1 MILKQSIAVDVLIG
15 PFLDISDGAAAES
28 GESPSVKLSKN
39 GQTLAAKNDVT
50 TPTHDADGYYNCELD
65 ATDTN
70 TVGQLVLTVAASAN
84 ALPVRHEFQVMEE
97 ATYDAL
103 YGASANGF
111 NASGAVTLAAATHT
125 GAVIPTVTTLT
136 GHTAQTGDSF
146 ARIGA
151 NGAGLSA
158 IPTIATVTN
167 LTNLPTMPTDWVTA
181 AGMSAGAVSEI
192 QSGLA
197 TPTNIT
203 AGTIT
208 TATNVTN
215 DVGITQ
221 AGADKVWSSAT
232 RTLTA
237 FSTSLALSV
246 WDVLESA
253 IVTAST
259 IGIKL
264 KTNLDATVSS
274 RMAEASINTT
284 GGAVDTVTSVT
295 NDVGITATAVDN
307 IWDEDVD
314 ASHQTAGTAG
324 KKLDDAGG
332 AADPWATA
340 LPGAYGAGTA
350 GNIVGNNLDG
360 TVSSRM
366 AEASISTT
374 GGAVD
379 TATNLTNLPT
389 MPTDWITNTGLSAG
403 AVTEI
408 QTGLATPTNIT
419 AGTITTATNV
429 TNDVGITQAGADKV
443 WASATRTLT
452 AFSTSLALSV
462 WDVLES
468 AIVTASTIGLKL
480 KTNLDATISSRM
492 AEASINT
499 TGGAVDTVTSVTN
512 DVGITATAVDNIW
525 DEDVDTSHQTAGSA
539 GKKLDDAGGAADP
552 WATALPGAYGA
563 GTAGNIVGNNLDSP
577 ISTAQADL
585 DTITGSDGAT
595 LATTQSSYAPSKAGD
610 AMALTAGAVDAVWD
624 ESITSGAHNVAN
636 SSGKFLRQLRT
647 NGTYAGGAVYIDT
660 VNGSAGT
667 EDYENGTDSNPV
679 NTIADANTLATS
691 LGISRFVVLPGSTI
705 TLAATQSNQVLEGHG
720 WTLALGGQSIV
731 GSKFIGATVS
741 GIASGVGTTQVF
753 EHCFLNVCSH
763 IKGTHVLFCSI
774 QGTQTMVE
782 AGDIFFDHCHSGVAG
797 ISTPTFDFGTAI
809 GDTNLNIRHYSGGI
823 QLEAMGDTGT
833 DTASVEGHGQVV
845 EGTCTGGTVA
855 IRGNFTTSGITNLT
869 LNDDA
874 RIDVAQINAEV
885 DNALTVTTYPEPP
898 KGAPGATLSL
908 KDKIGYTYKA
918 WRNKA
923 TQTATTYSLFNDD
936 AATVDHDAT
945 VSDSAGTATRGEM
958 TDGP

>member
-350 GNIVGNNLDG
+350 GNILVIILTEQSAVGWRKPPSVLPAELSIPRR
-360 TVSSRM
+360 TSR
-366 AEASISTT
+366 IS
-374 GGAVD
+374 
-379 TATNLTNLPT
+379 PRCQR
-389 MPTDWITNTGLSAG
+389 IGL
-403 AVTEI
+403 
-408 QTGLATPTNIT
+408 
-419 AGTITTATNV
+419 
-429 TNDVGITQAGADKV
+429 
-443 WASATRTLT
+443 RTL
-452 AFSTSLALSV
+452 
-462 WDVLES
+462 
-468 AIVTASTIGLKL
+468 
-480 KTNLDATISSRM
+480 
-492 AEASINT
+492 
-499 TGGAVDTVTSVTN
+499 
-512 DVGITATAVDNIW
+512 
-525 DEDVDTSHQTAGSA
+525 
-539 GKKLDDAGGAADP
+539 
-552 WATALPGAYGA
+552 
-563 GTAGNIVGNNLDSP
+563 
-577 ISTAQADL
+577 
-585 DTITGSDGAT
+585 
-595 LATTQSSYAPSKAGD
+595 
-610 AMALTAGAVDAVWD
+610 
-624 ESITSGAHNVAN
+624 
-636 SSGKFLRQLRT
+636 
-647 NGTYAGGAVYIDT
+647 
-660 VNGSAGT
+660 
-667 EDYENGTDSNPV
+667 DYRRE
-679 NTIADANTLATS
+679 
-691 LGISRFVVLPGSTI
+691 R
-705 TLAATQSNQVLEGHG
+705 
-720 WTLALGGQSIV
+720 
-731 GSKFIGATVS
+731 
-741 GIASGVGTTQVF
+741 
-753 EHCFLNVCSH
+753 
-763 IKGTHVLFCSI
+763 
-774 QGTQTMVE
+774 
-782 AGDIFFDHCHSGVAG
+782 
-797 ISTPTFDFGTAI
+797 
-809 GDTNLNIRHYSGGI
+809 
-823 QLEAMGDTGT
+823 
-833 DTASVEGHGQVV
+833 
-845 EGTCTGGTVA
+845 
-855 IRGNFTTSGITNLT
+855 
-869 LNDDA
+869 
-874 RIDVAQINAEV
+874 
-885 DNALTVTTYPEPP
+885 
-898 KGAPGATLSL
+898 
-908 KDKIGYTYKA
+908 
-918 WRNKA
+918 
-923 TQTATTYSLFNDD
+923 
-936 AATVDHDAT
+936 
-945 VSDSAGTATRGEM
+945 
-958 TDGP
+958 